1 MPRYNG
7 LQPVGNFLPGSDF
20 KVPAA
25 DAFAGA
31 WLWPFDT
38 RSTPTG
44 TTTLITGEMHAQSR
58 DCFKDGRNKK
68 QIVKQ
73 SFLVVQC
80 HLHFFLCVSVRKQEA
95 NILQKKTA
103 YIWSSPEALR
113 PSYDRIKPC
122 GHTEGFHAYCLLC
135 SMQRNL
141 ETSNYCG
148 TSRTKRVYWVHD
160 WLKKLTEWHAR
171 MIAWIHEWMHEWLAE
186 WLNDWVTEWLN
197 DWVTE
202 WLTEWRKE
210 WRNEW
215 RKEWMEGWMKGW
227 RDEWWMINGWTD

>member
-95 NILQKKTA
+95 NILQKKLHIFGLHLKPSDPVTTA
-103 YIWSSPEALR
+103 SSLVDILKVSMHTVCYAACNAILKQVT
-113 PSYDRIKPC
+113 IV
-122 GHTEGFHAYCLLC
+122 GHQGPKEFI
-135 SMQRNL
+135 
-141 ETSNYCG
+141 EF
-148 TSRTKRVYWVHD
+148 
-160 WLKKLTEWHAR
+160 
-171 MIAWIHEWMHEWLAE
+171 MIGWKNWRSDMHEWLHE
-186 WLNDWVTEWLN
+186 YMNECMNDWLNDWMTEWLSDWMTEWLN
-197 DWVTE
+197 DWLNE
-202 WLTEWRKE
+202 GRNEGMNE
-210 WRNEW
+210 GRNEW
-215 RKEWMEGWMKGW
+215 KDGWKGEGMNDGW
-227 RDEWWMINGWTD
+227 